1 MSHAPRTVLGG
12 VFALLAIVALVYL
25 TVGSGPGFSE
35 LLAFCGGRADQAD
48 TFTIANIR
56 IPRLIVATFAG
67 AALALAGAT
76 MQATFRNPLA
86 SPDVIGTSAGA
97 AFGGA
102 LAIVTAIA
110 GVGILAVPI
119 SSFVGAVVVTAM
131 VFLLAGSYGRFSVA
145 SLLLA
150 GIALNT
156 LVGALTS
163 FVVTFTFDNYTASS
177 RVLFWLMGGLENRTW
192 EHAGITAIG
201 FFVFAL
207 GIVPRARMLD
217 LLTIGDDGAQSLGVD
232 AQRVRKQLLW
242 FACGLTATTVS
253 NTGGIAFV
261 GLIVPHLARLV
272 VGPAHRVLLPVAAAM
287 GALLLVASDLLCRA
301 VPPDANLRLGV
312 VTAIL
317 GAPYFLFLLARHR
330 RGEAL

>member
-1 MSHAPRTVLGG
+1 MTRRGGAVFWLVL
-12 VFALLAIVALVYL
+12 ALLAVASAAYL
-25 TVGSGPGFSE
+25 CVGPGPGPRE
-35 LLAFCGGRADQAD
+35 LLAWLIGDADAIDSFILANKRAPQ
-48 TFTIANIR
+48 
-56 IPRLIVATFAG
+56 LLVAIFAG

-76 MQATFRNPLA
+76 MQATFKNPLA

-102 LAIVTAIA
+102 LAIVA
-110 GVGILAVPI
+110 GFASWSILAVPAA
-119 SSFVGAVVVTAM
+119 SFVGALVVTAL
-131 VFLLAGSYGRFSVA
+131 VFVLAGSYGRFSVA
-145 SLLLA
+145 GLLLA

-177 RVLFWLMGGLENRTW
+177 EVLFWLMGGLERSTW
-192 EHAGITAIG
+192 DHAAITVIG
-201 FFVFAL
+201 FVVFAL
-207 GIVPRARMLD
+207 GIVPNARVLD
-217 LLTIGDDGAQSLGVD
+217 LLTLGDDSAHSLGVE
-232 AQRVRKQLLW
+232 AQRVRRRMLW
-242 FACGLTATTVS
+242 FACGLTAATVS

-261 GLIVPHLARLV
+261 GLVVPHLARLV
-272 VGPAHRVLLPVAAAM
+272 VGPAHRTLLPVAAAI
-287 GALLLVASDLLCRA
+287 GALLLVLSDLLCRA